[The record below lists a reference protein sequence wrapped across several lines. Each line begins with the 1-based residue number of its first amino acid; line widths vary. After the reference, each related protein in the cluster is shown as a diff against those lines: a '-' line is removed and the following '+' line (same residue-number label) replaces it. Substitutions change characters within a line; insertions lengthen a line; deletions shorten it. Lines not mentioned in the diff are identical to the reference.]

1 MASTIAAPA
10 VEKSAATDRL
20 TYLDGIR
27 GIAIASVLLFH
38 SAEFFDDGRRL
49 EYFFRK
55 LVSGMWMGVDVFF
68 VLSGFLITG
77 ILLKTRSSPRYFRSF
92 YMRRTL
98 RIFPLYFGVLT
109 LLFLVLPALKLV
121 PSTPFSLQLWYWTY
135 LYNWQ
140 AAMGGVAL
148 GMAHFWSLAV
158 EEQFYAVWPLVVY
171 AVPAR
176 KILHASIFLIAI
188 AVIFRLVLVVFGLPT
203 RYAFFMTFGRLDGL
217 GLGALI
223 AVLVREHPQF
233 LKKIQRNASKL
244 AALFAATLALAAIWG
259 RGLEPI
265 KLPAI
270 GLATTAVCGLTGL
283 AIITG
288 LMGNGCRRIL
298 ETPALRWLGIYSYGI
313 YVIHVML
320 LRIIQWGLK
329 PLGQVSGSLP
339 AFAVAT
345 LAAAL
350 MIAGTCLLAFAS
362 YHLFESRFLK
372 LKSRFEANAAR
383 A

>member
-1 MASTIAAPA
+1 M
-10 VEKSAATDRL
+10 
-20 TYLDGIR
+20 
-27 GIAIASVLLFH
+27 
-38 SAEFFDDGRRL
+38 
-49 EYFFRK
+49 
-55 LVSGMWMGVDVFF
+55 
-68 VLSGFLITG
+68 
-77 ILLKTRSSPRYFRSF
+77 
-92 YMRRTL
+92 
-98 RIFPLYFGVLT
+98 
-109 LLFLVLPALKLV
+109 
-121 PSTPFSLQLWYWTY
+121 
-135 LYNWQ
+135 
-140 AAMGGVAL
+140 

-158 EEQFYAVWPLVVY
+158 EEQFYAVWPRVVY